1 VLVWDLVLG
10 IWNFFAWPSYNA
22 FGKFHPHIP
31 ACHKNIGIFQKKGVI
46 ILSSKVPGSEVSMSR
61 FIRKKYVSVTLI
73 FIAVLLFIIMGPHCD
88 SRVGAVDNATYKNL
102 KLFTEAMDIV
112 ERHYVE
118 KVDSDTLIQGAING
132 MVKSLD
138 PHSSYLS
145 PELYKELQS
154 DTKGS
159 FGGIGI
165 EITIQNDFPTVVSPI
180 EDTPAYAAGLKAGDQ
195 IIRIDNKSTKGISI
209 LEAVK
214 RLRGAENSQVKLTIM
229 RKDTPQPLNISIT
242 RAIINVRSVKSR
254 VIEENVGYIRIASFQ
269 ERTTED
275 VKKAIAEIS
284 KATTPC
290 GLVLDMRNNPG
301 GLLDQAVRVSDIFL
315 KSGVIVSISGRTKS
329 QENRFTASNN
339 RNEPSCPIVVL
350 VNEGSA
356 SASEIVAG
364 ALQDNGRAIVMGTQT
379 FGKGS
384 VQTVIPFE
392 NGSALKLTTAKYYT
406 PKGRSIQAEG
416 ILPDIIVE
424 YAKPAEKEP
433 EAPIREK
440 DLVGH
445 IRGKGEKAPKSR
457 EPAKREFDNI
467 DRDNQLKAAVNF
479 LKGWDIMRKKQV
491 G

>member
-1 VLVWDLVLG
+1 
-10 IWNFFAWPSYNA
+10 
-22 FGKFHPHIP
+22 
-31 ACHKNIGIFQKKGVI
+31 
-46 ILSSKVPGSEVSMSR
+46 
-61 FIRKKYVSVTLI
+61 
-73 FIAVLLFIIMGPHCD
+73 MGPHCD

-118 KVDSDTLIQGAING
+118 KVDSETLIQGAING

-138 PHSSYLS
+138 PHSAYLS

-180 EDTPAYAAGLKAGDQ
+180 EDTPAFAAGLKAGDQ

-209 LEAVK
+209 FEAVK
-214 RLRGAENSQVKLTIM
+214 QLRGGENTKVRLTIM
-229 RKDTPQPLNISIT
+229 RKDSSQPLNIAIT
-242 RAIINVRSVKSR
+242 RAIINIRSVKSR
-254 VIEENVGYIRIASFQ
+254 IIEGNIGYIRIASFQ

-275 VKKAIAEIS
+275 VKKAVAEIS
-284 KATTPC
+284 KAAAPC

-315 KSGVIVSISGRTKS
+315 KSGVIVSIAGRTKS
-329 QENRFTASNN
+329 QENRFTASDN
-339 RNEPSCPIVVL
+339 RNEPSCPIVIL

-356 SASEIVAG
+356 SAAEIVAG

-424 YAKPAEKEP
+424 YAKPAEKDP
-433 EAPIREK
+433 DAPIREK
-440 DLVGH
+440 DLAGH
-445 IRGKGEKAPKSR
+445 IRGSEEAAPKNK
-457 EPAKREFDNI
+457 EPAKREYDNA
-467 DRDNQLKAAVNF
+467 DRDNQLKAAVNL
-479 LKGWDIMRKKQV
+479 LKGWDIMRKKQA